1 MPRRRISVTARR
13 PSLFCVHFLR
23 MGAGQC
29 RKTARGEKILSLLPK
44 TPGRPGCGR
53 PGQAANRRP
62 TFGSG
67 PRPPSLGLGAAG
79 AVCSARFLRPDCE
92 APASFSFRS
101 FALFFACLVGACFVS
116 SCLFSIPCAGRSGNR
131 AKSAAGRGAE
141 GKGEGKT
148 GRARSNA
155 ASPGHARAG
164 RARQGLIRA
173 ESQGAQAP
181 CPQPPAESQARMAL
195 RLWHKRRGRTKA
207 KSRPPCARRFGA
219 KRRPGLVAAFRRAA
233 RRRRG
238 GAGRRRGCPSAKCP
252 NEGRRRRRADKS
264 SGNAAH

>member
-29 RKTARGEKILSLLPK
+29 RKTARGEKIPSLLPK
-44 TPGRPGCGR
+44 TPGRPGSGGR
-53 PGQAANRRP
+53 AKRPIAARRSAPGR
-62 TFGSG
+62 
-67 PRPPSLGLGAAG
+67 RPPSLGLGAG

-101 FALFFACLVGACFVS
+101 FALFFACLAGACFVS
-116 SCLFSIPCAGRSGNR
+116 SCLFPIPCAGPGRESGRIGGR
-131 AKSAAGRGAE
+131 ARRGRGREREKQAGRG
-141 GKGEGKT
+141 K
-148 GRARSNA
+148 ARF
-155 ASPGHARAG
+155 G
-164 RARQGLIRA
+164 A

-181 CPQPPAESQARMAL
+181 CPQPPAGSQARMAL
-195 RLWHKRRGRTKA
+195 RLWHKRWGRTKA
-207 KSRPPCARRFGA
+207 TSRPPCARRFGA
-219 KRRPGLVAAFRRAA
+219 RRRPGLVAAFRRAA
-233 RRRRG
+233 GRRRG